1 MGKVCR
7 LELEIN
13 NELIKSDKDY
23 AIINNLNKLL
33 NIYLFKNSDGLWYSK
48 DSQLTHERI
57 FGTLTALSR
66 TTVV

>member
-33 NIYLFKNSDGLWYSK
+33 NIYLFKNSDGL
-48 DSQLTHERI
+48 
-57 FGTLTALSR
+57 
-66 TTVV
+66 